1 MLNTNIFIINHIL
14 LTISLRLIQNHTIIA
29 VSRQTMIFSILEFE
43 YSLSMKIEGNSLLQ
57 M

>member
-1 MLNTNIFIINHIL
+1 MLNTNIFIINRIL
-14 LTISLRLIQNHTIIA
+14 LTISLRFIQNHTIIA